1 MVWTG
6 GLHKTLKKPMVPL
19 DCSQP
24 PTPRISD
31 DDFTSNTLLD
41 PVLIRAIAWGA
52 WVGALKVDEEI
63 DEYGWSNWSM
73 MIVNE
78 KTWDNSTANFAAHNT
93 DTYILQLYN
102 LYNYDPHASGFE

>member
-1 MVWTG
+1 
-6 GLHKTLKKPMVPL
+6 
-19 DCSQP
+19 
-24 PTPRISD
+24 
-31 DDFTSNTLLD
+31 
-41 PVLIRAIAWGA
+41 
-52 WVGALKVDEEI
+52 VDEEI